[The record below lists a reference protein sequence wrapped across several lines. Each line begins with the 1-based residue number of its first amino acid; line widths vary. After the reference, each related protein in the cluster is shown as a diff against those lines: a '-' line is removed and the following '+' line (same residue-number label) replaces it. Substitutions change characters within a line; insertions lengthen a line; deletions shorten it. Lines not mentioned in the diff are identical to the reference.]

1 MYYPYLTFLISHEA
15 KNIDSLDA
23 DIIAHIQVLA
33 ELNLFRIKV
42 CVKTGKVM
50 RKEEIKCK
58 ELNEEQKCILKT
70 NTVRTA
76 KK

>member
-1 MYYPYLTFLISHEA
+1 MYYPYLTFLISCEA
-15 KNIDSLDA
+15 KSIDSLDA
-23 DIIAHIQVLA
+23 DIVFHIQVLA

-42 CVKTGKVM
+42 SVKPGKVM
-50 RKEEIKCK
+50 RKEEIEYK

>member
-1 MYYPYLTFLISHEA
+1 MISCEA
-15 KNIDSLDA
+15 KSIDSLDA
-23 DIIAHIQVLA
+23 DIVFHIQVLA

-42 CVKTGKVM
+42 SVKPGKVM
-50 RKEEIKCK
+50 RKEEIEYK
-58 ELNEEQKCILKT
+58 ELNQEQKCILKT

>member
-1 MYYPYLTFLISHEA
+1 MYYPYLTFLISCEA
-15 KNIDSLDA
+15 KSIDSLDA
-23 DIIAHIQVLA
+23 DIVSHIQVLA

-42 CVKTGKVM
+42 SVKPGKVM
-50 RKEEIKCK
+50 RKEEIEYK
-58 ELNEEQKCILKT
+58 ELNQEQKCILKT

>member
-1 MYYPYLTFLISHEA
+1 MYYPYLTFLISCEA
-15 KNIDSLDA
+15 KSIDSLDA
-23 DIIAHIQVLA
+23 DIVFHIQVLA

-42 CVKTGKVM
+42 SVKPGKVM
-50 RKEEIKCK
+50 RKEEIEYK
-58 ELNEEQKCILKT
+58 ELNQEQKCILKT

>member
-1 MYYPYLTFLISHEA
+1 MISCEA
-15 KNIDSLDA
+15 KSIDSLDA
-23 DIIAHIQVLA
+23 DIVFHIQVLA

-42 CVKTGKVM
+42 SVKPGKVM
-50 RKEEIKCK
+50 RKEEIEYK

>member
-1 MYYPYLTFLISHEA
+1 MYYPYLKFLISCEA
-15 KNIDSLDA
+15 KSIDSLDA
-23 DIIAHIQVLA
+23 DIVFHIQVLA

-42 CVKTGKVM
+42 SVKPGKVM
-50 RKEEIKCK
+50 RKEEIEYK
-58 ELNEEQKCILKT
+58 ELNQEQKCILKT